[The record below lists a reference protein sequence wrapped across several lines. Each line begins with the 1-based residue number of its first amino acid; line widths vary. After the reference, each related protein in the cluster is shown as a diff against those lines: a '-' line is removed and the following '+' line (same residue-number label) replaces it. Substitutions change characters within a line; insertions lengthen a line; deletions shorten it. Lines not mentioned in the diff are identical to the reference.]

1 MIVKDI
7 LADNVVDFVV
17 LQETMKK
24 TYSDAFFRKIDPSK
38 KYAWHWIPSEGK
50 SGGILCGVN
59 LEKFDVIHFSEG
71 NFSLSATMQCKK
83 EKKKLLLVSIYGLL
97 MMRTRRNSLLNYLRF
112 AIREA
117 VLC

>member
-1 MIVKDI
+1 MIGLFWNCRWVSKKGMSVIVKDI
-7 LADNVVDFVV
+7 LADNVVDFVG

-59 LEKFDVIHFSEG
+59 FEKFDVIHFSEG
-71 NFSLSATMQCKK
+71 NFSLSATVQCKK
-83 EKKKLLLVSIYGLL
+83 REKETPFGL
-97 MMRTRRNSLLNYLRF
+97 NIWPCS
-112 AIREA
+112 
-117 VLC
+117 